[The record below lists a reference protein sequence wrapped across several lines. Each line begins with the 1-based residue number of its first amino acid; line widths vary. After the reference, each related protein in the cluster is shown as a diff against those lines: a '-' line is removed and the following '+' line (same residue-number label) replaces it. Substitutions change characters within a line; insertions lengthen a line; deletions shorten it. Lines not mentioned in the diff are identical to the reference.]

1 MMKEKETKETKEKNS
16 EKAFTKKHFV
26 IRILLFVL
34 ISAVLGVGIYS
45 WNARSLT
52 GNVLPMPFGV
62 GVAVVMSGSMEPELS
77 INDLII
83 VKASDTYQIDDV
95 VVFQDG
101 NTMVVH
107 KIIAIDGEVVT
118 TKGTA
123 NNVEDEPIHVSKIK
137 GKVVQ
142 DLSSIGA
149 VVTVIKSPIV
159 TIIILGVAVYLLVLS
174 YRREK
179 ESEQTELRA
188 VREEI
193 ERLKQAQNKKE

>member
-142 DLSSIGA
+142 DFSSIGA